1 MTAIDPPILESAT
14 TAPPRAAS
22 IRRTTRETAIDA
34 RLLLDPDDD
43 APPSRIA
50 TGIGMLDHMLTALS
64 THAGWRLD
72 LEAEGDLEVDDH
84 HLAEDCGIVLGRLL
98 GEALGDRTG
107 IRRFGWAMVP
117 LDEALT
123 RVAVDLVAR
132 PSATISLD
140 LQRPMIGGLAAENAE
155 HLLESFALHAPFT
168 LHVRVLEGRNDH
180 HRLESAFKSL
190 ALAMADAVSPTNG
203 TTVRS
208 TKGTLQ

>member
-1 MTAIDPPILESAT
+1 MTSISTPVTTSAS
-14 TAPPRAAS
+14 AGPVRVAS
-22 IRRTTRETAIDA
+22 LQRTTRETSIDA
-34 RLLLDPDDD
+34 RLLLDPEEGT
-43 APPSRIA
+43 PPSRIS
-50 TGIGMLDHMLTALS
+50 TGIGMLDHMLTALA

-72 LEAEGDLEVDDH
+72 IEATGDLEVDDH

-117 LDEALT
+117 LDEALA

-132 PSATISLD
+132 PSATIALD
-140 LQRPMIGGLAAENAE
+140 LQRPTIGGLAAENAE

-168 LHVRVLEGRNDH
+168 LHVRMLEGRNDH

>member
-190 ALAMADAVSPTNG
+190 ALAMADAVSPTSG

>member
-1 MTAIDPPILESAT
+1 MTAIDPSILDPAT
-14 TAPPRAAS
+14 TAPPRVAS
-22 IRRTTRETAIDA
+22 IQRTTRETAIDA

-50 TGIGMLDHMLTALS
+50 TGIGMLDHMLTALA

-72 LEAEGDLEVDDH
+72 LRAEGDLEVDDH

-117 LDEALT
+117 LDEALA

-140 LQRPMIGGLAAENAE
+140 LQRPTIGGLAAENAE

-190 ALAMADAVSPTNG
+190 ALAMADAVSPSTG
-203 TTVRS
+203 TMVRS
-208 TKGTLQ
+208 TKGTLA

>member
-1 MTAIDPPILESAT
+1 MTAIDSSSGESVTA
-14 TAPPRAAS
+14 APPRMAS
-22 IRRTTRETAIDA
+22 IQRATRETSIDA
-34 RLLLDPDDD
+34 RLLLDPTEDT
-43 APPSRIA
+43 PRSRIS

-72 LEAEGDLEVDDH
+72 LQATGDLDVDDH

-117 LDEALT
+117 LDEALA

-132 PSATISLD
+132 PSATIALD

-155 HLLESFALHAPFT
+155 HLLESFALNAPFT
-168 LHVRVLEGRNDH
+168 LHVRMLEGRNDH

-190 ALAMADAVSPTNG
+190 ALAMAQAVAPSIG
-203 TTVRS
+203 TMVRS
-208 TKGTLQ
+208 TKGTLT

>member
-1 MTAIDPPILESAT
+1 M
-14 TAPPRAAS
+14 AS
-22 IRRTTRETAIDA
+22 IRRTTRETSIDA
-34 RLLLDPDDD
+34 RILLDPDEDT
-43 APPSRIA
+43 PPSRIS

-117 LDEALT
+117 LDEALA

-190 ALAMADAVSPTNG
+190 ALAMAHAVSPSTG
-203 TTVRS
+203 TSVRS
-208 TKGTLQ
+208 TKGTLT